1 MHWQCSA
8 RLSQYAHGEDSLKW
22 RKTTKTSQKG
32 IDLIKSFEGC
42 WLESYKAV
50 PTEKYYTIGY
60 GHYGF
65 DVSAGMVIT
74 QAQADAFLVKDLAK
88 FEASVMSYNSKYHW
102 TQSEFDAMVSFA
114 YNVGNIKQLTNNGT
128 RTKEVI
134 ADKMLQYT
142 KSGGKVLNGLV
153 KRRKA
158 EHDLF
163 ISEWENEPKNG
174 QIQSDNGIV
183 EYSLAK
189 DGNKQLAPNFKV
201 KEFRCKDGSDK
212 ILIDVDFVRDK
223 LQKIRDY
230 FGKPITINSAYRNA
244 VYNKSVGGAKNSYH
258 VKGQAFDIVVKGVT
272 PSDVSKYAQQ
282 IGVPGIIQYNT
293 FTHVDSR
300 SGKYYARNNNGKVT
314 KLNSFT

>member
-1 MHWQCSA
+1 M
-8 RLSQYAHGEDSLKW
+8 
-22 RKTTKTSQKG
+22 KTSQKG
-32 IDLIKSFEGC
+32 IDLIKSFEWC
-42 WLESYKAV
+42 WLEAYKAV

-60 GHYGF
+60 GHYGS
-65 DVSAGMVIT
+65 DVAAGMVIT
-74 QAQADAFLVKDLAK
+74 QAQADAFIVKDLAK
-88 FEASVMSYNSKYHW
+88 FEAAVMSYDSKYHW

-158 EHDLF
+158 EHDIF
-163 ISEWENEPKNG
+163 ISEWKNEPENG
-174 QIQSDNGIV
+174 QIQSDSGIV

-189 DGNKQLAPNFKV
+189 DGNKQLALNFKV

-223 LQKIRDY
+223 LQKIRDH
-230 FGKPITINSAYRNA
+230 FSRPVTFNSAYRTEA
-244 VYNKSVGGAKNSYH
+244 HNKKEKGEKNSYH
-258 VKGQAFDIVVKGVT
+258 LKGQAFDIVVKGIAPAEVA
-272 PSDVSKYAQQ
+272 KYAQQ

-300 SGKYYARNNNGKVT
+300 NGKYYARNNNGKVT

>member
-1 MHWQCSA
+1 M
-8 RLSQYAHGEDSLKW
+8 KW

-42 WLESYKAV
+42 WLEAYKAV

-60 GHYGF
+60 GHYGS
-65 DVSAGMVIT
+65 DVVKGMVIT
-74 QAQADAFLVKDLAK
+74 QTQADAFIVKDLAK
-88 FEASVMSYNSKYHW
+88 FEAAVMAYDSKYHW
-102 TQSEFDAMVSFA
+102 TQSEFDALVSFA
-114 YNVGNIKQLTNNGT
+114 YNVGTIKQLTDNGA
-128 RTKEVI
+128 RAKEVI
-134 ADKMLQYT
+134 ADKILQYT
-142 KSGGKVLNGLV
+142 KSGGNVLNGLV

-158 EHDLF
+158 ERELF
-163 ISEWENEPKNG
+163 VSEWETMDKNSK
-174 QIQSDNGIV
+174 IESHKGIV
-183 EYSLAK
+183 EFSFAQ
-189 DGNKQLAPNFKV
+189 DGNKQLSPNFKV

-223 LQKIRDY
+223 LQKIRDH

-282 IGVPGIIQYNT
+282 IGIPGIIQYNT

-314 KLNSFT
+314 KLNSFI

>member
-1 MHWQCSA
+1 M
-8 RLSQYAHGEDSLKW
+8 
-22 RKTTKTSQKG
+22 KTSQKG
-32 IDLIKSFEGC
+32 IDLIKKFEGC
-42 WLESYKAV
+42 FLEAYKAV

-60 GHYGF
+60 GHYGA

-74 QAQADAFLVKDLAK
+74 QAQAEAFLVKNLEK
-88 FEASVMSYNSKYHW
+88 FESAVMAYDSKYHW

-114 YNVGNIKQLTNNGT
+114 YNIGNIKQLTDNGT

-134 ADKMLQYT
+134 AEKMLQYT

-153 KRRKA
+153 KRRKS
-158 EHDLF
+158 EHELF
-163 ISEWENEPKNG
+163 ISEWGNELKIG
-174 QIQSDNGIV
+174 QIQSDSGIV

-189 DGNKQLAPNFKV
+189 DGNKQISQNFKV

-223 LQKIRDY
+223 LQKIREH

-244 VYNKSVGGAKNSYH
+244 VYNQSVGGAKNSYH
-258 VKGQAFDIVVKGVT
+258 VKGQAFDIVVKGIS
-272 PSDVSKYAQQ
+272 PSDVAKYAQK

-300 SGKYYARNNNGKVT
+300 NGKYYARNNNGKVT